1 MLHFLKKKKN
11 REDAFIPSSRDPDS
25 SFLPPGKAFSNSF
38 FILCRL
44 IFPLGH
50 SMRNLK
56 SIEIAVYF
64 FKTFW
69 TMPGSVF
76 PQIEFCLCK
85 TEHQRAWGRIPLEGT
100 LMSPET
106 YFDVTW
112 KKFRRL
118 EMLNSCS
125 DLVHLVVFNVKK
137 QRWLW
142 CQFQIFPSQ
151 LQLTQLTG

>member
-1 MLHFLKKKKN
+1 MTYLSHCYINSQQKLLEVQVVVSVKVKDTEQMACYRCCISCRRKKQK
-11 REDAFIPSSRDPDS
+11 RCSSRDPVK

-56 SIEIAVYF
+56 LIEITVYF
-64 FKTFW
+64 FLTSW

-76 PQIEFCLCK
+76 PQIEFCLHK
-85 TEHQRAWGRIPLEGT
+85 TEHQRAWDRIPLVGT
-100 LMSPET
+100 LMSPEK

-112 KKFRRL
+112 K
-118 EMLNSCS
+118 SS
-125 DLVHLVVFNVKK
+125 DGWK
-137 QRWLW
+137 
-142 CQFQIFPSQ
+142 C
-151 LQLTQLTG
+151 